1 MTTDDDFVVDTVPV
15 STYYVAMNITLSVD
29 ERLDRRALKKAE
41 AMGKS
46 LNQLVREYFERLAG
60 NDDAERDVAE
70 LRHLSREGSGR
81 ARRWR
86 FNRDELHERP

>member
-1 MTTDDDFVVDTVPV
+1 MDTSAQ
-15 STYYVAMNITLSVD
+15 STYYVVMNITLSVD
-29 ERLDRRALKKAE
+29 ERLVRRARKKAE
-41 AMGKS
+41 AMGKT

-60 NDDAERDVAE
+60 SDDAERDVAE
-70 LRHLSREGSGR
+70 LQKLSREGGVH